1 MRLKTLGCLLLFSL
15 SACAGYHP
23 KPIPAD
29 APFLERIQTQKEAG
43 LTVSVSALSSKES
56 EKYFGLKLGKK
67 GVQPVWLEIE
77 NREKIPYWLQAISI
91 DPEYYPPNEV
101 AHKTFGGHSKKAKK
115 EIQEFLQKEQMPYYL
130 PPGGEYKGFVYTNV
144 NTGRKEVSVELWGP
158 KTLKRFSFV
167 VPVPG
172 LRADFDYIDTDA
184 LYPKSEMKELDLAGL
199 RKTLETLP
207 AFTTDKKMK
216 EDRGDP
222 VNLVIVGDDEDLITA
237 FVRRGWKETEIK
249 YRGSMWRTFK
259 SFIFKSS
266 YDNSP
271 VSDLYLEGR
280 HQDIAF
286 QKPRKTINNRNHLRL
301 WMTPYQY
308 KGKAVWIGAIS
319 RDIGVKF
326 TFKSA
331 FFVTHV
337 IDSDVDES
345 RDYLLQDFLAA
356 SAIDRWGYVK
366 GVGAYTPEAPHKN
379 FGGDEIY
386 TDGLRLVM
394 ILGDIPV
401 LVEHVQR
408 LDWESRWNFEQK

>member
-1 MRLKTLGCLLLFSL
+1 MFKFRYFLFFLILLN
-15 SACAGYHP
+15 SACAGYRP
-23 KPIPAD
+23 QVMSSD
-29 APFLERIQTQKEAG
+29 APFLERAQTQQDGK
-43 LTVSVSALSSKES
+43 LSVSVSALSSKES
-56 EKYFGLKLGKK
+56 EKYFGLKLAKK
-67 GVQPVWLEIE
+67 GIQPVWL
-77 NREKIPYWLQAISI
+77 KIDNQDKVPYWLQAISI

-101 AHKTFGGHSKKAKK
+101 AHKTAKGHSKKTKR
-115 EIQEFLQKEQMPYYL
+115 EIQDFLQKQQMPYYL
-130 PPGGEYKGFVYTNV
+130 PGGSYQGFVYTNV

-172 LRADFDYIDTDA
+172 LRADFDYIDTEA
-184 LYPKSEMKELDLAGL
+184 LYPKDELKELDLDSL
-199 RKTLETLP
+199 RKTLEELP

-222 VNLVIVGDDEDLITA
+222 VNLIIVGDDEDLITA

-249 YRGSMWRTFK
+249 YKGSAWRTFK
-259 SFIFKSS
+259 SFIFKTS

-301 WMTPYQY
+301 WMTPYRY
-308 KGKAVWIGAIS
+308 KNKPVWIGAIS

-356 SAIDRWGYVK
+356 SAIERWGYVK
-366 GVGAYTPEAPHKN
+366 GVGAYTVDNPHKN
-379 FGGDEIY
+379 FMGDEIY

-394 ILGDIPV
+394 ILGEIPV
-401 LVEHVQR
+401 LVKDVQR
-408 LDWESRWNFEQK
+408 LEWENRWIH

>member
-1 MRLKTLGCLLLFSL
+1 LGFLLLFAP
-15 SACAGYHP
+15 ACAGYHP
-23 KPIPAD
+23 HASAD
-29 APFLERIQTQKEAG
+29 APFLARAQTQKEG
-43 LTVSVSALSSKES
+43 KLSVSVSALGSKES
-56 EKYFGLKLGKK
+56 EGYFDLKLAKK
-67 GVQPVWLEIE
+67 GIQPVWLKID
-77 NREKIPYWLQAISI
+77 NGEKNPYWLQAISI

-101 AHKTFGGHSKKAKK
+101 AHKTFRGHSKKAKR
-115 EIQEFLQKEQMPYYL
+115 EIQDFLQSRQMPYYL
-130 PPGGEYKGFVYTNV
+130 PPGGSYEGFVYTNI

-158 KTLKRFSFV
+158 RTLKRFSFV

-172 LRADFDYIDTDA
+172 LRADYDYVDTDA
-184 LYPKSEMKELDLAGL
+184 LYPASQLKEVDLPGL
-199 RKTLETLP
+199 RQALEALP
-207 AFTTDKKMK
+207 SFTTDKKMK

-237 FVRRGWKETEIK
+237 FIRRGWKETEIK
-249 YRGSMWRTFK
+249 YKGSIWRTFK
-259 SFIFKSS
+259 SFLFKSS

-286 QKPRKTINNRNHLRL
+286 QKPRKTIHNRNHLRL
-301 WMTPYQY
+301 WMTPLRYQ
-308 KGKAVWIGAIS
+308 GKPVWIGAIS

-326 TFKSA
+326 TTKAA
-331 FFVTHV
+331 FFATHV

-356 SAIDRWGYVK
+356 NAIERWGYAK
-366 GVGAYTPEAPHKN
+366 GVGVYTPDSPHRN
-379 FGGDEIY
+379 FMGDEIY

-408 LDWESRWNFEQK
+408 LDWEERWDVPPGAIKSGP